1 MSSDLKNSNLP
12 IPPAV
17 EIRSESAY
25 EAQRLGDA
33 SGVEIFETD
42 GRVEA
47 IPEARISLAMR
58 GLFGR
63 RSRRRTPAGQDDV
76 HELPYGGS

>member
-1 MSSDLKNSNLP
+1 M
-12 IPPAV
+12 PAD
-17 EIRSESAY
+17 

-33 SGVEIFETD
+33 SGAGIFEID

-47 IPEARISLAMR
+47 IPRVRISLAMR

-76 HELPYGGS
+76 DELSYGGS